1 MIRSPFRT
9 TLLVATFLPL
19 FLGAC
24 STTSSKIGRL
34 YAELQEDVAQHKTG
48 ERPDLELQ
56 QRHDRRA
63 AEVREILQKDQV
75 ESTEDRL
82 HAAVL
87 LVETTNLEDLTLAEK
102 LGREVGAAGDRRG
115 FRVAAEAVDKRLVRR
130 GLPQRYGTQYE
141 WVTVLQQWR
150 LYPIDPTTTDDERR
164 SMQVPPLNELYAG
177 EKKMNAGRT

>member
-1 MIRSPFRT
+1 MMRSPFRT
-9 TLLVATFLPL
+9 TLLAATFLPL
-19 FLGAC
+19 LLGAC
-24 STTSSKIGRL
+24 SSTSSKIGRL

-56 QRHDRRA
+56 QRHDKRA
-63 AEVREILQKDQV
+63 ADVRDILQKEPV
-75 ESTEDRL
+75 ESREDKL

-87 LVETTNLEDLTLAEK
+87 LVETTDIRDLALAEK
-102 LGREVGAAGDRRG
+102 LGREAGAAGERRG
-115 FRVAAEAVDKRLVRR
+115 FRVAAEAVDKSLVRR

-177 EKKMNAGRT
+177 EKKMNAGH